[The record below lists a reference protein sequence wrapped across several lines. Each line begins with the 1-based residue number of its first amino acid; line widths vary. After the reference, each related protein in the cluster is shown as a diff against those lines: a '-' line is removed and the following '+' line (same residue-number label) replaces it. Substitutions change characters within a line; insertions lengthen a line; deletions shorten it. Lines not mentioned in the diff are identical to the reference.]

1 MHFEPD
7 PKTVLLVVA
16 SLRGG
21 GSSHVLLLAE
31 GLAKRGWKPILAAP
45 DDSIAGRTKARKTF
59 ESWEILPLDEPFH
72 RAQIQ
77 CLRHAILRRRP
88 ALIHAHGTR
97 AALYAR
103 LLKVRYRLSTPLVYT
118 VHGLHLAYR
127 GGVARPF
134 RLAAERLLNYEVDR
148 VITVSPADR
157 VRIRR
162 YHLVANRDL
171 CLIPNAVDPA
181 PFRSSI
187 GREEA
192 RRRLHLPDSAFV
204 VGAACR
210 LHFQKDPETFIRA
223 AAVLREEV
231 SDLQVIV
238 AGEGPLHAALEKLV
252 QNEGLEDTVRFLGHY
267 ADMPAFYAATDVF
280 ALSSRWEGCPL
291 CLLEAAAAGV
301 PIVATA
307 VPGTL
312 DLAGDLGCMLLVPP
326 EDPEALAKAI
336 LRYKKDP
343 SLARDLADRAATLLS
358 DHLEPERMIGAVDSL
373 YREL

>member
-1 MHFEPD
+1 MHYEPN

-31 GLAKRGWKPILAAP
+31 GLAKRGWKPVLAAP
-45 DDSIAGRTKARKTF
+45 DDSAVGRAKARDIF
-59 ESWEILPLDEPFH
+59 ESWEILPLDEPLQ
-72 RAQIQ
+72 RSQIEY
-77 CLRHAILRRRP
+77 LRHAILRKRP

-103 LLKVRYRLSTPLVYT
+103 LLKIRYHLSTPLVYT

-134 RLAAERLLNYEVDR
+134 RLAAERLLNCEVDR
-148 VITVSPADR
+148 VIAVSPADR
-157 VRIRR
+157 LRMRR

-181 PFRSSI
+181 PFRNSI

-192 RRRLHLPDSAFV
+192 RNRLHLPEDAFV
-204 VGAACR
+204 VGSACR
-210 LHFQKDPETFIRA
+210 LHFQKDPQTFIKA
-223 AAVLREEV
+223 AWILSQSVPN
-231 SDLQVIV
+231 LQVII
-238 AGEGPLHAALEKLV
+238 AGEGPLHPALEKLV
-252 QNEGLEDTVRFLGHY
+252 QRKGIENTVRFLGHY
-267 ADMPAFYAATDVF
+267 ADMPAFYAAIDVF

-291 CLLEAAAAGV
+291 CLLEAAAAKV
-301 PIVATA
+301 PTVATS
-307 VPGTL
+307 VPGTI
-312 DLAGDLGCMLLVPP
+312 DLAGDLDCMLLVPS
-326 EDPEALAKAI
+326 ENPEALAEAI
-336 LRYKKDP
+336 LRYRNDP
-343 SLARDLADRAATLLS
+343 SFAATLAERAAVVLS
-358 DHLEPERMIGAVDSL
+358 SHLEPDRMINAVDSL